1 MHSTSQP
8 KWVIVGAGFTGAVLA
23 ERIAGVLDQKV
34 LVIDRRDHI
43 AGNAYDYPG
52 AYGVL
57 IHKYG
62 PHIFHTNSEAIW
74 TYLSRFTEWRPY
86 FHHVLAHVD
95 GRYTPIPFNLNTLTD
110 LFPARMAERLSDAL
124 IGAYGYGTKVP
135 ILKMRQDGN
144 PELTFLA
151 DYVYS
156 RVFENYTFKQWG
168 MKPEDLAPSV
178 SARVPVHVS
187 RDDRYFQDRFQAMP
201 VDGYTA
207 MFKRMLNH
215 PNIDVS
221 LNTEYE
227 AVRELYPD
235 AKVVFT
241 GPIDEYFRYQ
251 HGALPYRSLRFRL
264 VETPESMVQPVGTV
278 NYPNEFGFTRITEF
292 KHLTGQ
298 KGEGSVLV
306 EEYPEAYVP
315 GTNEPY
321 YPIPTEGTS
330 QALQPYQQ
338 MARDLSGKV
347 WFAGR
352 LGDYAYYNMDQ
363 ACGRALALFEKQ
375 LAPASV
381 G

>member
-57 IHKYG
+57 VHKYG

-110 LFPARMAERLSDAL
+110 LFPAKMAERLSDAL

-187 RDDRYFQDRFQAMP
+187 RDDRYFRIASRPCRWMATP
-201 VDGYTA
+201 PCSSGCW
-207 MFKRMLNH
+207 
-215 PNIDVS
+215 II
-221 LNTEYE
+221 
-227 AVRELYPD
+227 
-235 AKVVFT
+235 
-241 GPIDEYFRYQ
+241 PISKC
-251 HGALPYRSLRFRL
+251 L
-264 VETPESMVQPVGTV
+264 
-278 NYPNEFGFTRITEF
+278 
-292 KHLTGQ
+292 
-298 KGEGSVLV
+298 
-306 EEYPEAYVP
+306 
-315 GTNEPY
+315 
-321 YPIPTEGTS
+321 
-330 QALQPYQQ
+330 
-338 MARDLSGKV
+338 
-347 WFAGR
+347 
-352 LGDYAYYNMDQ
+352 
-363 ACGRALALFEKQ
+363 
-375 LAPASV
+375 
-381 G
+381 